1 MKKKILCFAAA
12 VMMAFSATTGL
23 AAEETKTP
31 GVRVDDRTIFFA
43 DQEPVILP
51 EESRIL
57 VPARGVFEAM
67 DATVE
72 WEQEN
77 QLVVVNSYNNVIRL
91 LLWIDKAEME
101 VYTFT
106 SLMNAEKTV
115 IELDAKPQLMND
127 RTMIPLRAISE
138 ALKAD
143 VAWNPENYQV
153 EITSAQYQKFIAEN
167 TTDEQAYDAKTILPR
182 MYITADK
189 EEVKAGD
196 TVTISICM
204 ENVAAL
210 GENLFFSGMSAGI
223 FYDANQFTAGTY
235 QPIIDGETVDAI
247 VGGSNPHFNQ
257 AIKFA
262 YILDP
267 TKNFVSK
274 DGVICTLQFYAKQDG
289 PAVFTLSD
297 RITDRGTD
305 TMIMYKQDGK
315 NISFSDFDELYI
327 DTIPVELK

>member
-12 VMMAFSATTGL
+12 MTMAFSATAGL

-31 GVRVDDRTIFFA
+31 SVRVDDRAIFFA

-77 QLVVVNSYNNVIRL
+77 QLVVVNSYNNTIRL

-106 SLMNAEKTV
+106 SLMSAEKTV

-143 VAWNPENYQV
+143 VAWNPETYQV
-153 EITSAQYQKFIAEN
+153 SITSAQYQKFIAEN
-167 TTDEQAYDAKTILPR
+167 TTDEQAYDAKTVLPR

-196 TVTISICM
+196 TVTVSVCV

-210 GENLFFSGMSAGI
+210 GENVSFSGMAASI

-235 QPIIDGETVDAI
+235 QPIVDGTAVDAI

-257 AIKFA
+257 AVKFT
-262 YILDP
+262 YVLDP
-267 TKNFVSK
+267 TKDFAAK
-274 DGVICTLQFYAKQDG
+274 DGVICTMQFYAEQDG

-297 RITDRGTD
+297 RITDRGILVRAD
-305 TMIMYKQDGK
+305 R
-315 NISFSDFDELYI
+315 SH
-327 DTIPVELK
+327 